1 MLVQLYLLYDQYKD
15 CLLHFLFAVLSQDT
29 FYFSS
34 KPEDMDVIE
43 GSEVLLRCDVS
54 NRHHIMFS
62 WAHNN
67 KPLVPTS
74 RRFQEGSHL
83 HILRVTREEDSG
95 VFSCI
100 ATNKTS
106 GYSLVS
112 EASLNI
118 QCKYQ
123 KYTHGFICISLSSIK
138 YSLNTPTPPFPS
150 PTCTLHPYHMICVF
164 NLQPHHSALY
174 FSHEILLLL
183 TNAPNFVIWQ
193 KVDKFIFLLYLF
205 LDSIMQSCTQ
215 QVSEN

>member
-1 MLVQLYLLYDQYKD
+1 MYHACTIVLTIWSVKRLYFI
-15 CLLHFLFAVLSQDT
+15 FLFAVLSQDT

-54 NRHHIMFS
+54 NRHHIVFS

-95 VFSCI
+95 IFSCI

-123 KYTHGFICISLSSIK
+123 KYTHGFICISLSSIFHWIP
-138 YSLNTPTPPFPS
+138 LP
-150 PTCTLHPYHMICVF
+150 LH
-164 NLQPHHSALY
+164 S
-174 FSHEILLLL
+174 LLLHVPFILIFNSNLTTQPYIFHMKYCYFLQMLLILSYDRKL
-183 TNAPNFVIWQ
+183 TNSYSF
-193 KVDKFIFLLYLF
+193 FIYFF
-205 LDSIMQSCTQ
+205 DSIMQSCTQ

>member
-1 MLVQLYLLYDQYKD
+1 MISIKTVFYI
-15 CLLHFLFAVLSQDT
+15 FLFAVLSQDT

-54 NRHHIMFS
+54 NRHHIVFS

-95 VFSCI
+95 IFSCI

-123 KYTHGFICISLSSIK
+123 KYTHGFICISLSSIFHWIP
-138 YSLNTPTPPFPS
+138 LP
-150 PTCTLHPYHMICVF
+150 LH
-164 NLQPHHSALY
+164 S
-174 FSHEILLLL
+174 LLLHVPFILIIWSVYLISNLTTRHYIFHMKYCSFLQMLLILSYDRKL
-183 TNAPNFVIWQ
+183 TNSYSF
-193 KVDKFIFLLYLF
+193 FIYFF
-205 LDSIMQSCTQ
+205 DSIMQSCTQ